1 MSYLP
6 HRLFRHKRTM
16 IVTVVAMFMMQLT
29 MIQIIDMI
37 SMRNLLVPAINM
49 IAGALHRRTGSRM
62 LLTDSDHMIII
73 MLFMREVQMPTMQV
87 ISMPLVFDGD
97 MPTISTVRMD
107 MFCMNDMCHSSF
119 PFQGSAT

>member
-1 MSYLP
+1 
-6 HRLFRHKRTM
+6 M

-29 MIQIIDMI
+29 VIQIIDMI

-49 IAGALHRRTGSRM
+49 IASALHRRTGSRM

-73 MLFMREVQMPTMQV
+73 MLFMREVQMPIMHI
-87 ISMPLVFDGD
+87 ISMPLMFDGD
-97 MPTISTVRMD
+97 MPTIRTVRMD
-107 MFCMNDMCHSSF
+107 MFCMNVMCHSSF

>member
-1 MSYLP
+1 
-6 HRLFRHKRTM
+6 M

-49 IAGALHRRTGSRM
+49 IASALHRRTGSRM

-73 MLFMREVQMPTMQV
+73 MLFMREVQMPIMQV
-87 ISMPLVFDGD
+87 ISMPLMFDGD